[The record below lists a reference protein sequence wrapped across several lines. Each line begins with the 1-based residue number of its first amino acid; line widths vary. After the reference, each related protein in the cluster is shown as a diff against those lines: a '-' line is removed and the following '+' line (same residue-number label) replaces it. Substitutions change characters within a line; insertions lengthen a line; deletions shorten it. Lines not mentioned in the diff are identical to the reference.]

1 MARRASKAAEVHAI
15 NPRQQ
20 STSRRKIRID
30 DLRTIDP
37 LTKNQERFFEAYKN
51 GSELMVLHGVAGTG
65 KSFIAL
71 YKAIE
76 EVLDKGKHFDKL
88 IIVRSAVQS
97 REVGHL
103 PGDLEEKLEQYQ
115 LPYKA
120 IMNNLFS
127 GVSEVYDKLT
137 TQGVIEFAST
147 SFVRGMTFDD
157 SIVIVDEC
165 QNLSWEELDTII
177 TRIGDRSKIVFCGD
191 YRQTDLKKAGDKSG
205 LFKFLNILNGM
216 SGHTRIEFHV
226 DDIVRSDL
234 VKQYILARMDY
245 EDKENKK

>member
-1 MARRASKAAEVHAI
+1 MARRAQKAAEVHAVQ
-15 NPRQQ
+15 PSRQN
-20 STSRRKIRID
+20 SNRRKIRID

-37 LTKNQERFFEAYKN
+37 LTKNQEKFFEAYNN

-71 YKAIE
+71 YKALE
-76 EVLDKGKHFDKL
+76 EVLDKGKHFDRL

-120 IMNNLFS
+120 IVSDLFS
-127 GVSEVYDKLT
+127 GVSEVYDKLSV
-137 TQGVIEFAST
+137 QGTIEFAST
-147 SFVRGMTFDD
+147 SFVRGMTFND
-157 SIVIVDEC
+157 SVVIVDEC
-165 QNLSWEELDTII
+165 QNLSWEELDTIM
-177 TRIGDRSKIVFCGD
+177 TRVGDRSKIIFCGD

-205 LFKFLNILNGM
+205 LFKFLNILKDM
-216 SGHTRIEFHV
+216 SGQTRIEFQV
-226 DDIVRSDL
+226 EDIVRSEL
-234 VKQYILARMDY
+234 VKNYILARMQY
-245 EDKENKK
+245 EDKENQK

>member
-20 STSRRKIRID
+20 STTRRKIRID

-37 LTKNQERFFEAYKN
+37 LTENQERFFEAYKRN
-51 GSELMVLHGVAGTG
+51 AELIVLHGVAGTG

-76 EVLDKGKHFDKL
+76 EVLDKASHYEKI

-120 IMNNLFS
+120 IMTNLFS
-127 GVSEVYDKLT
+127 GISDVYDKLT
-137 TQGVIEFAST
+137 SQGAIEFAST

-157 SIVIVDEC
+157 SVVIVDEC

-177 TRIGDRSKIVFCGD
+177 TRIGDRSKIIFCGD
-191 YRQTDLKKAGDKSG
+191 YRQTDLKKSNDKSG
-205 LFKFLNILNGM
+205 LFKFLNILSGM
-216 SGHTRIEFHV
+216 SGHTRIEFEV

-245 EDKENKK
+245 EDKENK

>member
-15 NPRQQ
+15 NPKQ

-37 LTKNQERFFEAYKN
+37 LTKNQEKFFDAYKSN
-51 GSELMVLHGVAGTG
+51 SELIVLHGVAGTG
-65 KSFIAL
+65 KTFIAL

-76 EVLDKGKHFDKL
+76 EVLDKGKHYDKL

-120 IMNNLFS
+120 VMTNLFS
-127 GVSEVYDKLT
+127 GVSDVYDKLT

-177 TRIGDRSKIVFCGD
+177 TRIGDRSKIIFCGD

-216 SGHTRIEFHV
+216 SGHARIEFQV

-245 EDKENKK
+245 EDKENNK

>member
-15 NPRQQ
+15 QPRQQ
-20 STSRRKIRID
+20 NQNRKRIRID

-37 LTKNQERFFEAYKN
+37 LTKNQAKFFEAYN
-51 GSELMVLHGVAGTG
+51 AGSELMVLHGVAGTG

-76 EVLDKGKHFDKL
+76 EVLDKGKHFDRM

-97 REVGHL
+97 REIGHL

-120 IMNNLFS
+120 IISNLFE
-127 GVSEVYDKLT
+127 GVAEVYDKLQA
-137 TQGVIEFAST
+137 QGSIEFAST

-165 QNLSWEELDTII
+165 QNLSWEELDTIM
-177 TRIGDRSKIVFCGD
+177 TRVGDRSKIIFCGD

-205 LFKFLNILNGM
+205 LFKFLNILRGM
-216 SGHTRIEFHV
+216 SDHTRIEFMV
-226 DDIVRSDL
+226 EDIVRSEL
-234 VKQYILARMDY
+234 VKHYILARMEY
-245 EDKENKK
+245 EDKENNK